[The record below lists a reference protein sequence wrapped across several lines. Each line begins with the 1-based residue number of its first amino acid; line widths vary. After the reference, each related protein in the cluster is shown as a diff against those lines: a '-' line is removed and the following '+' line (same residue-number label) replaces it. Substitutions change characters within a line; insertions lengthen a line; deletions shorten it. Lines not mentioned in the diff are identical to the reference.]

1 MNLSARL
8 SVRPGKRL
16 SLSAIDP
23 DSTPGV
29 RTKADAQRI
38 LERNL
43 GRLYELQYDLYAE
56 NQRALL
62 VVLQA
67 MDAGGKDGTIRRLAA
82 GLNPQGCRVT
92 SFKVP
97 TAEEAGHDF
106 LWRIHRA
113 VPAQGEIG
121 IFNRSHYEDVLVVR
135 VHDLAPKSVW
145 SKRYDQINAFE
156 QYLGET
162 GTVILKIFL
171 HISKEEQKRRFLERI
186 NDPRKHWKFSPAD
199 VEKRKRWDD
208 YQQAYEEALRRC
220 TTPSAPWFVV
230 PADHNWYRNAAVSQ
244 ILVDALEEMNPRLP
258 KPEFDAAKIK
268 IE

>member
-1 MNLSARL
+1 MKLSARL
-8 SVRPGKRL
+8 SVNPGKRL
-16 SLSAIDP
+16 RLSGIDP
-23 DSTPGV
+23 GSTPGV
-29 RTKADAQRI
+29 RDKANAQRI

-43 GRLYELQYDLYAE
+43 GRLSELQYDLYAE

-67 MDAGGKDGTIRRLAA
+67 MDAGGKDGTIRRIAT

-97 TAEEAGHDF
+97 SAEEAGHDF

-113 VPAQGEIG
+113 VPARGEIG

-145 SKRYDQINAFE
+145 SERYDQINAFE
-156 QYLGET
+156 RYLAET

-186 NDPRKHWKFSPAD
+186 DDPRKRWKFSPAD
-199 VEKRKRWDD
+199 LEKRKRWDD
-208 YQQAYEEALRRC
+208 YQKAYEEALRRC
-220 TTPSAPWFVV
+220 ATPSAPWFV
-230 PADHNWYRNAAVSQ
+230 AVSQ
-244 ILVDALEEMNPRLP
+244 ILVDTLEEMNPRLP
-258 KPEFDAAKIK
+258 RPEFDVSKMK